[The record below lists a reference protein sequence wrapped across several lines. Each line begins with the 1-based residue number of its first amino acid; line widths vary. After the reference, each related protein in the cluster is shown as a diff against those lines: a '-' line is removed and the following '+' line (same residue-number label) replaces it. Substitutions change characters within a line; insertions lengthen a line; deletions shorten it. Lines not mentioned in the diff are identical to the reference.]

1 MKEKASKSVLERHK
15 SPEQSRLLLQLLF
28 ILLRTE
34 TSCLDL
40 PFTIHQFVSPVVV
53 VISPECLTS
62 NFAHPDGWRFALKG
76 QGFIITVKPRTR
88 NLPSSLIARVRF
100 YIINNRTHRIY
111 WKDNRRRKRAMGCQ
125 IRRSD
130 LNSLQ
135 VQEKTTRVL

>member
-34 TSCLDL
+34 TSCLDF

-53 VISPECLTS
+53 VISLECLTS

-76 QGFIITVKPRTR
+76 QAFIITVKPRTR

-100 YIINNRTHRIY
+100 YIISNRTHRIY

>member
-1 MKEKASKSVLERHK
+1 VKEKASKSVLERHK

-34 TSCLDL
+34 ASCLDF

-88 NLPSSLIARVRF
+88 NLPSSIIARVRF
-100 YIINNRTHRIY
+100 ILLTIELIGFTGKITAGENGRWAVKFDAPTSI
-111 WKDNRRRKRAMGCQ
+111 
-125 IRRSD
+125 
-130 LNSLQ
+130 L
-135 VQEKTTRVL
+135 